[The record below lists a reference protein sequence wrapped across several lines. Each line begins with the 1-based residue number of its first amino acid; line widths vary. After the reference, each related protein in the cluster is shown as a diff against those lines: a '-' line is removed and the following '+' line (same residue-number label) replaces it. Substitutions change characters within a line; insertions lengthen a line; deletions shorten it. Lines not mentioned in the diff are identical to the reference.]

1 MRPAI
6 LIHGPTASGKT
17 KLAIALARRHGG
29 EIINADAMQCY
40 ADLNVLTARPDA
52 EELAAAPHHLFGHVD
67 AAARYSAGAWS
78 KDAAAKI
85 ADVRA
90 AGKLPIVV
98 GGTGLYLMAL
108 TDGLSDIPV
117 IPDRHRDRA
126 RAMVEADQAGAWA
139 QLLEKDPA
147 AADRIEPNDRQ
158 RTSRALEVL
167 FATGKPLSSFHGQA
181 APVLPPGSW
190 AGVTLTPPRETLYAR
205 INARVDAMM
214 RGDALE
220 EARAL
225 WRRKLDAALP
235 AMRAHGM
242 PGFCDYFDGRAS
254 LADAVERCKRDTRRY
269 AKRQMTW
276 IAHQFTLWPRI
287 PSEDLSVRVRVIS
300 DIAAEGQG

>member
-1 MRPAI
+1 MRRVI

-17 KLAIALARRHGG
+17 KLAIALARKHGG

-52 EELAAAPHHLFGHVD
+52 EELGSAPHHLFGHVD
-67 AAARYSAGAWS
+67 AAAGYSVGAWS

-85 ADVRA
+85 AEIRDADRR
-90 AGKLPIVV
+90 PIIV

-108 TDGLSDIPV
+108 TDGLSDIPAV
-117 IPDRHRDRA
+117 SDQHRDKA
-126 RAMVEADQAGAWA
+126 RAMVERDQPSARAL
-139 QLLEKDPA
+139 LLEKDPA
-147 AADRIEPNDRQ
+147 TADRIEANDRQ

-181 APVLPPGSW
+181 APVLSPGTW

-214 RGDALE
+214 RANASE

-225 WRRKLDAALP
+225 WQRRLDPALP
-235 AMRAHGM
+235 VMRAHGM
-242 PGFCDYFDGRAS
+242 PGFCDHFEGRAS
-254 LADAVERCKRDTRRY
+254 LAEAVERCKRDTRRY

-300 DIAAEGQG
+300 DIAAEG